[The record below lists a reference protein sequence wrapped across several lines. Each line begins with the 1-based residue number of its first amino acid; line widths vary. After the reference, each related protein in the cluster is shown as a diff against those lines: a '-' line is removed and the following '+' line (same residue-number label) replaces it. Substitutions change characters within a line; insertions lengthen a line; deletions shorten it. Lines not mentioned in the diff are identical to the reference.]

1 MKSRLYIDL
10 VGFEDLVKE
19 LDEVRKVYQEVQDRF
34 EDEGYIYRQ
43 DLRDMLDKLVEFN
56 QSFKLTH
63 ETLVGK
69 IE

>member
-1 MKSRLYIDL
+1 MRLDTGTN
-10 VGFEDLVKE
+10 VH
-19 LDEVRKVYQEVQDRF
+19 
-34 EDEGYIYRQ
+34 
-43 DLRDMLDKLVEFN
+43 KLVEFN